1 MTESIARDCFL
12 SAPARGKLELN
23 NLAFIA
29 IFAASKIKMST
40 DVNTA
45 RDSNSPA
52 VVAAPV
58 PKRVTNAQTVCNERN
73 EKNKLCNGHLKQMK
87 TAGQPAEVHLRGD
100 DVLYQCHACGVM
112 YMGPPLGHVRD
123 PDKQKRFVEA
133 ELSALLQAAGG
144 TLPVIKKNE
153 KGVYVM
159 VESGGDAHAAPA
171 AKPAPAKAAA
181 APPVVKQATAAPA
194 ADAAAVAEKSMTP
207 PPKAAA
213 EPNRQLNR
221 RSTYAGVVDTGPV
234 AGETKEQK
242 IARLQQVVVGAKKRA
257 EEGGGPEHTTVA
269 DSSPSADAH
278 RPAAEAQAETG
289 AASAAPLSGAA
300 ATASPVAGAETPD
313 ELAPDKVE
321 ATVAPTP
328 TTSAGG
334 PDRTL
339 FKRSTYAGVTDTG
352 PVPGETH
359 EQKIA
364 RLSAVV
370 AGAKQRAEG
379 SG

>member
-1 MTESIARDCFL
+1 M
-12 SAPARGKLELN
+12 SA
-23 NLAFIA
+23 
-29 IFAASKIKMST
+29 
-40 DVNTA
+40 DVNTLK
-45 RDSNSPA
+45 DSAAPA
-52 VVAAPV
+52 VATTPV

-73 EKNKLCNGHLKQMK
+73 EKNKLCNGHLKQLK
-87 TAGQPAEVHLRGD
+87 TAGESSQIHLRGD
-100 DVLYQCHACGVM
+100 DVLYQCHACGAM

-159 VESGGDAHAAPA
+159 VEAGGDAHAAPA
-171 AKPAPAKAAA
+171 AKPAATPPVVKEKTAAPAATAAAVADKAMAPPKAAA
-181 APPVVKQATAAPA
+181 AP
-194 ADAAAVAEKSMTP
+194 
-207 PPKAAA
+207 
-213 EPNRQLNR
+213 NRELNR
-221 RSTYAGVVDTGPV
+221 RSTYAGIVDTGPV

-257 EEGGGPEHTTVA
+257 EEGGGPEHATVI

-278 RPAAEAQAETG
+278 RPAAEAQAATG
-289 AASAAPLSGAA
+289 SASAAPLSGAA
-300 ATASPVAGAETPD
+300 ASASPVAGAETPD

-321 ATVAPTP
+321 AATTPTP
-328 TTSAGG
+328 TTSHSAGE

-359 EQKIA
+359 EEKIA
-364 RLSAVV
+364 RLTAL
-370 AGAKQRAEG
+370 AAAAKQRAEG